1 MKSKNLS
8 EKILR
13 SVKSKGFKYIELPSV
28 IEANHI
34 VQRSGEN
41 FRKFMFSFTDINGKE
56 LCLRPDLTIA
66 SCLRYLDENLKGK
79 EKIFYSGQAYRK
91 VQNKKDSI
99 IRNQVGF
106 EIIGSKDEK
115 NDDKEII
122 NTSLESLQSIKY
134 TTGTLTIGN
143 VEIFNLLISK
153 LNIPKRW
160 KLRLIR
166 HFWREKYFND
176 LLKRLET
183 NSDVDPT
190 IVEIDKKRYFK
201 MLKEDLSKFIAG
213 RSINEILKRFDNKI
227 RDPRGASKGKN
238 VSQIIKNFLKI
249 KCPINKAAAELNK
262 FFKKNK
268 INLVVD
274 QKYFPTSKN
283 KISKLNVVFSASFG
297 RQLEYY
303 TGMVFKIDIKSKSK
317 NRNIINGGRY
327 DKLISDLGS
336 EKQIPAVGAALNL
349 NN

>member
-8 EKILR
+8 ENILR
-13 SVKSKGFKYIELPSV
+13 AVKSKGFKYINLPSV

-41 FRKFMFSFTDINGKE
+41 FRKFMFSFTDQNGSE

-66 SCLRYLDENLKGK
+66 SCLRYLENNLRGK
-79 EKIFYSGQAYRK
+79 EKIFYNGQAYRK
-91 VQNKKDSI
+91 SQNKKDSI
-99 IRNQVGF
+99 IRDQIGF

-122 NTSLESLQSIKY
+122 TTSLKSLQNFKY
-134 TTGTLTIGN
+134 SSGTLTIGN

-153 LNIPKRW
+153 LDIPKRW
-160 KLRLIR
+160 KLRLSR
-166 HFWREKYFND
+166 HFWREEYFND

-201 MLKEDLSKFIAG
+201 MLKEDLFKVIAG

-227 RDPRGASKGKN
+227 RDPRGARKGEN
-238 VSQIIKNFLKI
+238 VSKIIKEFLKI
-249 KCPINKAAAELNK
+249 KCPINKAANKLNK

-268 INLVVD
+268 INLLVD
-274 QKYFPTSKN
+274 QKYFPISEN

-327 DKLISDLGS
+327 DKLISDLGY
-336 EKQIPAVGAALNL
+336 KNQVAAVGAALNL
-349 NN
+349 NY